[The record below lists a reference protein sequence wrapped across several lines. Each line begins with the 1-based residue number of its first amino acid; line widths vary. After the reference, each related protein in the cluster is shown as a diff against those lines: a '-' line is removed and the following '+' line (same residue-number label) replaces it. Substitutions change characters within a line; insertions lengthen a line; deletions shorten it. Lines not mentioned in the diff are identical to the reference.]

1 MSSTAVEPAASG
13 VPPVPERSERELG
26 RRVAGPTALG
36 DSPERLWRLA
46 WTLAT
51 TDFRLRFFDSILGY
65 AWTLLRPLFLFGV
78 LYLVFTTLLPVGDS
92 VPFYGVTLLVGIVSW
107 QFLAEA
113 TSQSV
118 RSLVA
123 RENLVRK
130 VDFPRLA
137 VPLATV
143 LTALFNYV
151 LALVPVM
158 IFLLAAG
165 GGITW
170 RFIELPF
177 LVVALFVLAFSL
189 ALSLS
194 ALFVRYRD
202 VEPIWDVVMQ
212 AGFYLSAV
220 IFPIEI
226 VIQKAADV
234 GHPWLARAVLCNP
247 FTAILQQMRHAVVS
261 PAQQSTTQALSW
273 YVVIPIAIVLG
284 LLALGYTIFSRAAPK
299 IAEDL

>member
-1 MSSTAVEPAASG
+1 
-13 VPPVPERSERELG
+13 
-26 RRVAGPTALG
+26 
-36 DSPERLWRLA
+36 
-46 WTLAT
+46 
-51 TDFRLRFFDSILGY
+51 
-65 AWTLLRPLFLFGV
+65 
-78 LYLVFTTLLPVGDS
+78 

-158 IFLLAAG
+158 VFLLAAG

-170 RFIELPF
+170 RFVELPF
-177 LVVALFVLAFSL
+177 LVVLLFVLAFAL

-212 AGFYLSAV
+212 AGFYVSV
-220 IFPIEI
+220 IIIPIEV
-226 VIQKAADV
+226 VIQKFGAD
-234 GHPWLARAVLCNP
+234 HPWIPRAALCNP
-247 FTAILQQMRHAVVS
+247 FAAILQQMRHAVVS

-273 YVVIPIAIVLG
+273 YVLIPIGILLV
-284 LLALGYTIFSRAAPK
+284 LLAVGYTIFSRAAPK